1 MSAPFFMMKA
11 LFFLRHYN
19 DIDHITPVI
28 SKWIESGHQC
38 DVVLVG
44 NPKFRGDY
52 RIEFLSKLDRTQVA
66 HIRDLLPPPEFLRWR
81 LQMLLLA
88 NNTRHLFLV
97 GRLVGLLAQ
106 TYDVKRRKPIW
117 QSTASRLLG
126 RSFEGRSGGV
136 VVFDWITRDSPVS
149 VEWVETVVAT
159 ARAMGFGTVSLPHG
173 DSPHANRLIRQ
184 GEWSLKPDT
193 LFSAARIF
201 DKLVV
206 PNELCATRFRPFLD
220 EQAIAVLGSPRYCDE
235 WLGKLAKLSP
245 TLPTLSALPSGTGS
259 KDRLKIVMFLRKSN
273 FTTFWE
279 EVEEVVCM
287 IASFP
292 GVELV
297 IKPHTRGGWRQPL
310 TRNASLRRLSN
321 VSVAADSIHS
331 IPLMNWAD
339 VIIDLATSV
348 VFEAVKAKKP
358 VLAADYLHAGRSAI
372 AHFMPETELRCRDD
386 VYTRI
391 SEFLSSG
398 CDSFYIEEH
407 RQRFINEMLH
417 TGGADVLPRY
427 VALLEEQ
434 AGQRHQR
441 KQARAHENLEE
452 PALVEMAG

>member
-1 MSAPFFMMKA
+1 MKA

-28 SKWIESGHQC
+28 SKWIESGHHC

-44 NPKFRGDY
+44 HPKFRSDY
-52 RIEFLSKLDRTQVA
+52 RIEFLSKLDRVRLA
-66 HIRDLLPPPEFLRWR
+66 HIRDLLPAPEFLRWR
-81 LQMLLLA
+81 LQMLLLVSSI
-88 NNTRHLFLV
+88 RRVFLI
-97 GRLVGLLAQ
+97 GRLVGLLAR
-106 TYDVKRRKPIW
+106 TYDAKQRERIW
-117 QSTASRLLG
+117 RSTARRLLEH
-126 RSFEGRSGGV
+126 SFEKGGEGV

-159 ARAMGFGTVSLPHG
+159 ARSMGFGAVSLPHG

-184 GEWSLKPDT
+184 YEWNLKPDN

-206 PNELCATRFRPFLD
+206 PNDLCATRFRPFLED
-220 EQAIAVLGSPRYCDE
+220 ESIAVLGSPRYCDE

-245 TLPTLSALPSGTGS
+245 TLPTLPTLPSGTGS
-259 KDRLKIVMFLRKSN
+259 GDRLKIVMFLRKSN

-279 EVEEVVCM
+279 EVEEVVGM
-287 IASFP
+287 IAAFP

-348 VFEAVKAKKP
+348 VFEAVKARKP
-358 VLAADYLHAGRSAI
+358 VLAADYLHAGRSAL
-372 AHFMPETELRCRDD
+372 AHFMPETELKCRDD
-386 VYTRI
+386 VYMRI
-391 SEFLSSG
+391 NQFLSSG
-398 CDSFYIEEH
+398 CDSFYVEEH
-407 RQRFINEMLH
+407 RQRFIDEMLH
-417 TGGADVLPRY
+417 AGGADVLPRY
-427 VALLEEQ
+427 VALLEGQ
-434 AGQRHQR
+434 AGKISQGKG
-441 KQARAHENLEE
+441 KQAQAYEKETEE
-452 PALVEMAG
+452 LALVELAG

>member
-1 MSAPFFMMKA
+1 MFPPFFMMKA

-28 SKWIESGHQC
+28 SKWIESGHHC

-44 NPKFRGDY
+44 HPKFRRDY
-52 RIEFLSKLDRTQVA
+52 RIEFLSKLDRVQVA
-66 HIRDLLPPPEFLRWR
+66 HIRDRLPPLEFMRWR
-81 LQMLLLA
+81 LQMLLLT
-88 NNTRHLFLV
+88 NNAQRLFFIGTLV
-97 GRLVGLLAQ
+97 RILAR
-106 TYDVKRRKPIW
+106 TYDAKRRGRIW
-117 QSTASRLLG
+117 QSTARRLLDRSLGG
-126 RSFEGRSGGV
+126 RGGGV
-136 VVFDWITRDSPVS
+136 VIFDWITRDSPVS
-149 VEWVETVVAT
+149 VEWVETVVTT
-159 ARAMGFGTVSLPHG
+159 ARALGFGTVSLPHG
-173 DSPHANRLIRQ
+173 DSPHANRLIRKR
-184 GEWSLKPDT
+184 EWSLKPDN

-220 EQAIAVLGSPRYCDE
+220 NKAIAVLGSPRYCDE
-235 WLGKLAKLSP
+235 WLGRLAKLSP
-245 TLPTLSALPSGTGS
+245 TIPLGSGS

-279 EVEEVVCM
+279 EVEEVVGM

-310 TRNASLRRLSN
+310 TGNASLRRLSN
-321 VSVAADSIHS
+321 VSVAADSVHS

-358 VLAADYLHAGRSAI
+358 VLAADYLHAGRSAL

-386 VYTRI
+386 VYSRI

-407 RQRFINEMLH
+407 RQRFIEEMLH
-417 TGGADVLPRY
+417 AGGVDVLPRY

-434 AGQRHQR
+434 AGQGWQE
-441 KQARAHENLEE
+441 KQAAAREKAESN
-452 PALVEMAG
+452 ALTELTV